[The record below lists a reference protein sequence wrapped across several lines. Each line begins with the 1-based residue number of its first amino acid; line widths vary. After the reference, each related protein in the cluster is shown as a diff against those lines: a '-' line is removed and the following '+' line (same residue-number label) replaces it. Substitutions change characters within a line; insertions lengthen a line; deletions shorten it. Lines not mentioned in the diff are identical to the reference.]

1 MRACE
6 GLRKVALGE
15 DQTIAGWLEYVGAL
29 NEGRSLHKSDEL
41 FGEWLVT
48 NNLSDTNQAE
58 RLAAM
63 WAAANPAEFAT
74 AQVLNPKVRTVRGQ
88 AFRIGNENGFCSFI
102 TSIVTSAAIPGNH
115 CCPQMLP
122 GSSLTWT
129 AYGIHLRE

>member
-74 AQVLNPKVRTVRGQ
+74 VQVLNPKVRSVRGLH
-88 AFRIGNENGFCSFI
+88 AKWNKNPYHSPKPFYS
-102 TSIVTSAAIPGNH
+102 
-115 CCPQMLP
+115 
-122 GSSLTWT
+122 T
-129 AYGIHLRE
+129 AKL